1 MTTKD
6 TKPPEKQSVNIK
18 SDKMRKGKIST
29 KHQKKPQITLKMAKL
44 HEMDKKGLQKEK
56 KDHLMTKSDD
66 FKTKITRTDGHRKQ
80 NTRNKSQLTEDF
92 FRPMAILI
100 CGDC

>member
-6 TKPPEKQSVNIK
+6 TKQPEKQSVNIK

-56 KDHLMTKSDD
+56 
-66 FKTKITRTDGHRKQ
+66 TRPLNDK
-80 NTRNKSQLTEDF
+80 K
-92 FRPMAILI
+92 
-100 CGDC
+100 

>member
-1 MTTKD
+1 MKWTKKD
-6 TKPPEKQSVNIK
+6 YKKKKQ
-18 SDKMRKGKIST
+18 
-29 KHQKKPQITLKMAKL
+29 
-44 HEMDKKGLQKEK
+44 
-56 KDHLMTKSDD
+56 DHLMTKSDD

-92 FRPMAILI
+92 FRPMVILI

>member
-1 MTTKD
+1 MMTKKIKHPLADANLIQIEKKCVKMTKNDYNMTTKD

-56 KDHLMTKSDD
+56 KT
-66 FKTKITRTDGHRKQ
+66 T
-80 NTRNKSQLTEDF
+80 
-92 FRPMAILI
+92 
-100 CGDC
+100 